1 LRQRAAPGAASDRED
16 LKYRFESSNLPDG
29 DLMAQ
34 LSTVAPFLRLT
45 LRRKSPAGGA
55 PMTHARAFETM
66 DLDFVGAA
74 SGTRWIQL
82 LMGFIVMM
90 VISSPQYVWTLF
102 VPSFQKTTG
111 AALSDVQWTI
121 TILIVLQTWLSPVQG
136 FLVEKL
142 GPKFLIG
149 VGALLSG
156 AGWIAS
162 SSIESLW
169 GLYASYGLL
178 CGIGTGIV
186 YIGIIGLM
194 VKWFP
199 ERRGLATG
207 VVAAGY
213 GFGAILTTFPIDG
226 MMKASG
232 YQHTLFIFGSLFAAV
247 GVVGALA
254 LRAPRDAEVAVR
266 PALANTARSAT
277 PREMLKS
284 PVFWLMFVMMSMMS
298 TGGLMVITQF
308 TSFAKAFGINAGT
321 SVTILGV
328 TLAAIP
334 AALTF
339 DRITNGLTR
348 PFFGFVSDHIG
359 RENTMG
365 IAFILEGV
373 AIYMMLQY
381 RTDPFMLVVLSGLVF
396 FGWGEIFSLFPS
408 TLTDTY
414 GTQYATTN
422 YGFLYMAQ
430 GVGSIL
436 GAPVAAMIF
445 EKTDSWM
452 PVFALVIGM
461 DILTGL
467 LALFV
472 LKPMRRHLLSQA
484 AV

>member
-1 LRQRAAPGAASDRED
+1 LRQRAALGAASDRED